1 MINYYFYVHDKLLYV
16 VNMQIAK
23 TIYSGQLTV
32 ALILTTEVLFSIIL
46 WLKQKK
52 FTVYLE
58 L

>member
-46 WLKQKK
+46 W
-52 FTVYLE
+52 
-58 L
+58 

>member
-46 WLKQKK
+46 WLKQKN